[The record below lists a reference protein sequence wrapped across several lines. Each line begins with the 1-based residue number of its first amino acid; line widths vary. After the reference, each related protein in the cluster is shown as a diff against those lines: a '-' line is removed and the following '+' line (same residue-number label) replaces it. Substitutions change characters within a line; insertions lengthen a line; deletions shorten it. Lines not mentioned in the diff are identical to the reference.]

1 MFAIVTGMN
10 PAGNHNETFGDPD
23 GYVPVGTIPT
33 AELPTAELPTAV
45 LEARL
50 AAQRSR
56 AEYLELLAEANR
68 RRCTRDTIH
77 RSQAIWLADSMR
89 VSKATAGQHLD
100 QALLVFVE
108 FPELGAA
115 YRAGVFADAHLGL
128 FTRLWNR
135 SGFRDGFARDLD
147 LLVGFTQ
154 QPWPI
159 CRELFAAWETLA

>member
-1 MFAIVTGMN
+1 MN
-10 PAGNHNETFGDPD
+10 PAGNHNEPFGDPD

-33 AELPTAELPTAV
+33 AELPKAV

-115 YRAGVFADAHLGL
+115 YRAGVFADTHLGL

-135 SGFRDGFARDLD
+135 AGFRDVFARDLG

-159 CRELFAAWETLA
+159 CRELFAAWETRA

>member
-1 MFAIVTGMN
+1 MN
-10 PAGNHNETFGDPD
+10 PAGNHNEPFGDPD
-23 GYVPVGTIPT
+23 GHVPVGSIPT
-33 AELPTAELPTAV
+33 AELPTAELPKAV
-45 LEARL
+45 LEAHL
-50 AAQRSR
+50 ATQRSR

-77 RSQAIWLADSMR
+77 RNQAIWLADSMR
-89 VSKATAGQHLD
+89 VSKATAGQHLN
-100 QALLVFVE
+100 QAQLLFTDC
-108 FPELGAA
+108 PELGAA

-135 SGFRDGFARDLD
+135 TVLRDAFARDLD